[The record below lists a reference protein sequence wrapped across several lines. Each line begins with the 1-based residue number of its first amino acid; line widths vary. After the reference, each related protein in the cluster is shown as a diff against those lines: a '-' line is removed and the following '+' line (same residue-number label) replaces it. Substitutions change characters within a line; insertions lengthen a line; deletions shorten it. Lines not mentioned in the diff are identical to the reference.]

1 MDVKN
6 KQLQVKEILLNYEGS
21 NNMLLEWKYRV
32 TINPNYLFTATQI
45 EYTLKYYTT
54 TPKVVKRPLKIIPSY
69 AKELMKE
76 FNLTEQPQ
84 EIFCQKLLC
93 ESDKAYNIWGMK
105 LLSQKEPYSFWV
117 PKNTIIPKEKK
128 LDRQIDYS
136 KYSHRP
142 PMEHQKVAVEK
153 LLANDRFILAD
164 DMGVGKTTSATLAL
178 IESNIEKVLIICP
191 ASLKINWFRELQN
204 YTDKKICIV
213 EGKNWDEDAD
223 IHIMN
228 YDIVKNYHFL
238 EYEDD
243 EKNKIKPDSLLE
255 KQNYGL
261 VLIDEAHYLS
271 NANAKRTMLMNDFL
285 DKIPVVWLLT
295 GTPMTSRPINYFNLL
310 SIIKS
315 PLASNWQYYVRRFCN
330 GYQFKVGKRKIW
342 NTSGA
347 SNLDELRE
355 STKHVVLRRLKND
368 VLDLPDKIISP
379 RFIELQST
387 DYEEEL
393 EEFIKISSFEKQNEN
408 LSVTLNR
415 LMAVR
420 QIISLE
426 KIPYTCEI
434 IDSAL
439 EHDKKVIVFTNFT
452 KTLDEI
458 HKKYKKNSVVID
470 GRMSKDKRQESVD
483 RFQNDPKIRVI
494 VCNIIAAGVGITL
507 TASDTII
514 MNDLSFVP
522 AHHSQ
527 AEDRAYRYG
536 QTNKV
541 TIYYP
546 IFENTIEKIVYN
558 ILQKKKDIIDQVM
571 GDGEYSESFSK
582 ELLMNLIKMG

>member
-1 MDVKN
+1 MEIKN

-21 NNMLLEWKYRV
+21 NNLLLDWKYRI
-32 TINPNYLFTATQI
+32 TINPNYTFTPTQI
-45 EYTLKYYTT
+45 EYTIKYHTLV
-54 TPKVVKRPLKIIPSY
+54 PKVVKRPLKIIPSY
-69 AKELMKE
+69 AKELISE
-76 FNLTEQPQ
+76 FKLTEQPE
-84 EIFCQKLLC
+84 EIWCQKLLC
-93 ESDKAYNIWGMK
+93 ESDKAFNIWGMK
-105 LLSQKEPYSFWV
+105 LLDQKENYSFWV
-117 PKNTIIPKEKK
+117 PKNAIIPKEKK
-128 LDRQIDYS
+128 LNRIIDYS

-142 PMEHQKVAVEK
+142 PMDHQKTAVEK
-153 LLANDRFILAD
+153 LMANDRFILAD
-164 DMGVGKTTSATLAL
+164 DMGVGKSTSATLAL
-178 IESNIEKVLIICP
+178 IESNVEKCLIICP
-191 ASLKINWFRELQN
+191 ASLKINWMRELQM

-213 EGKNWDEDAD
+213 EGKVWDENAD

-228 YDIVKNYHFL
+228 YDIIKNYHFL
-238 EYEDD
+238 EEVD
-243 EKNKIKPDSLLE
+243 ENKNMIKKESLLE
-255 KQNYGL
+255 NQNYGL

-271 NANAKRTMLMNDFL
+271 NANAKRTKLMNDFL
-285 DKIPVVWLLT
+285 DKVPIVWLLT
-295 GTPMTSRPINYFNLL
+295 GTPMTSRPINYYNLL
-310 SIIKS
+310 SIIRS
-315 PLASNWQYYVRRFCN
+315 PLASNWQYYVKRFCG
-330 GYQFKVGKRKIW
+330 GYQFKVGNRKIW

-347 SNLDELRE
+347 SHLDELRE
-355 STKHVVLRRLKND
+355 STRHVVLRRLKND

-379 RFIELQST
+379 RFIELESN

-393 EEFIKISSFEKQNEN
+393 EEFIKISSFEKHNEN

-415 LMAVR
+415 LMKVR
-420 QIISLE
+420 QIISFE

-452 KTLDEI
+452 KTLDTL
-458 HKKYKKNSVVID
+458 HKNYKKNSVILD
-470 GRMSKDKRQESVD
+470 GRMSKDKRQVSVD
-483 RFQNDPKIRVI
+483 EFQNNPKVKII
-494 VCNIIAAGVGITL
+494 ICNIIAGGVGITL

-582 ELLMNLIKMG
+582 ELITNLKKMG